1 MTGVDWDVVVIGRS
15 FGGLSAAL
23 TLGRCRRSVLVIG
36 TGGPRNAAVRHAHGL
51 LTQDGG
57 NPTEL
62 IAIAETQLDKYPSVA
77 IIDGRV
83 DTVAAVDSAAAVD
96 TVAAAGRGGPGF
108 RVTFDGRTVTASA
121 VIVATGV
128 NDDPP
133 AIPGLAEHWGRG
145 VYTCPFCD
153 GFENQDTPLVVVG
166 VPAWAPHTA
175 TMLLGWSSDVSV
187 FVDGLE
193 PDVAQRLRNAGI
205 VVDSRSIR
213 RVIGEG
219 GRACGLELDD
229 GSTLA
234 IGAIFCAKLPIP
246 NSALAVALGCGT
258 DDFGL
263 ITVDAQRRTT
273 VDGVWAVGDVT
284 SMRHQMAF
292 AIADGAAAAA
302 DCHMALTSRLA

>member
-1 MTGVDWDVVVIGRS
+1 MAGADWDVVVVGRS

-36 TGGPRNAAVRHAHGL
+36 TGGPRNAAVHHAHGL
-51 LTQDGG
+51 LTRDGAS
-57 NPTEL
+57 PTEL
-62 IAIAETQLDKYPSVA
+62 IAIAETELDKYPSIALV
-77 IIDGRV
+77 DGRV
-83 DTVAAVDSAAAVD
+83 QTVATAKSD
-96 TVAAAGRGGPGF
+96 GGASEF
-108 RVTFDGRTVTASA
+108 QVTFDGRTVTASA
-121 VIVATGV
+121 IVLATGV

-133 AIPGLAEHWGRG
+133 AIPGLAEYWGRG

-175 TMLLGWSSDVSV
+175 TLLLGWSNDVTV

-193 PDVAQRLRNAGI
+193 PDVIERLQVSGV
-205 VVDSRSIR
+205 VVDSRSIVR
-213 RVIGEG
+213 IMGEG
-219 GRACGLELDD
+219 DMASGLELDD
-229 GSTLA
+229 GSTMA
-234 IGAIFCAKLPIP
+234 IGAIFCAKLLIP
-246 NSALAVALGCGT
+246 NSGLALALGCGT

-284 SMRHQMAF
+284 GMRHQMAF

-302 DCHMALTSRLA
+302 DCAMSLPTRHE

>member
-1 MTGVDWDVVVIGRS
+1 MADIDWDVVVIGRS

-36 TGGPRNAAVRHAHGL
+36 TGGPRNAAVDHAHGL
-51 LTQDGG
+51 LTRDGTS
-57 NPTEL
+57 PTEL
-62 IAIAETQLDKYPSVA
+62 VAMAETQLEKYPSVA
-77 IIDGRV
+77 LV
-83 DTVAAVDSAAAVD
+83 DAHVDAVAPADRD
-96 TVAAAGRGGPGF
+96 TGGQAF
-108 RVTFDGRTVTASA
+108 RVTFEGRSVTASA
-121 VIVATGV
+121 IVLATGV

-153 GFENQDTPLVVVG
+153 GFENQDTPLAVVG

-175 TMLLGWSSDVSV
+175 TMLLGWSSDVTV
-187 FVDGLE
+187 FVEGLE
-193 PDVAQRLRNAGI
+193 PEVTERLRGYGI
-205 VVDSRSIR
+205 VVDARSIA
-213 RVIGEG
+213 RVTGEG
-219 GRACGLELDD
+219 GIATGIELDD

-246 NSALAVALGCGT
+246 NSSLAIALGCST
-258 DDFGL
+258 DNFGL
-263 ITVDAQRRTT
+263 ITVDAQKRTT

-292 AIADGAAAAA
+292 AIADGVAAAA
-302 DCHMALTSRLA
+302 DCLMALQSRQRSAR